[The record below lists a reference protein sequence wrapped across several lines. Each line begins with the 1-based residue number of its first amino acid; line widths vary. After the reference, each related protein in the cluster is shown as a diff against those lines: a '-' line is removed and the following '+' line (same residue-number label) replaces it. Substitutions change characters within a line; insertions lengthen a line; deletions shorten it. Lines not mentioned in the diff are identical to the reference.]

1 MTDNSVGVPP
11 LLDHI
16 VVAAPDLEAV
26 VADFER
32 ATGVRPVKGGSHEQ
46 FGTRNYLISFGGD
59 AYMEFVGID
68 PELSEPSVPRPF
80 NLDDLA
86 DPVVSTWVL
95 HPEDP
100 DAAVE
105 SIRAA
110 GIDVGD
116 LSAASRLKPDGELLT
131 WRLTPPL
138 QGGLNGV
145 IPFLIDWE
153 DSVSPAHSVE
163 PRATL
168 QSFVIHTN
176 DPDALGG
183 YLAALGTGVDM
194 CCAWRRMSQR
204 QVSGRASLSWPCR
217 ERTRRHLDALS
228 LSAPIP
234 QGRCPTRMQ
243 SAVFHGADRP
253 FRHRGGTVCIKPR
266 TIFFPH
272 PYLQEMT

>member
-32 ATGVRPVKGGSHEQ
+32 ATGVRPVKGGSHER

-68 PELSEPSVPRPF
+68 PELPEPSVPRPF

-131 WRLTPPL
+131 WRLTPLL

-194 CCAWRRMSQR
+194 CCRGDECPSGKCQGELPCLGLA
-204 QVSGRASLSWPCR
+204 VSGP
-217 ERTRRHLDALS
+217 E
-228 LSAPIP
+228 
-234 QGRCPTRMQ
+234 
-243 SAVFHGADRP
+243 
-253 FRHRGGTVCIKPR
+253 GTW
-266 TIFFPH
+266 T
-272 PYLQEMT
+272 L